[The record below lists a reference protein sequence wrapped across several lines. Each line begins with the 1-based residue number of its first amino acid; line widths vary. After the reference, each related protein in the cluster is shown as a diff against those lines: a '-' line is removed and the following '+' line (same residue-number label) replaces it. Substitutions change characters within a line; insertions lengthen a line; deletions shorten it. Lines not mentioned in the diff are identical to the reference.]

1 MEQKTKKYEELNAYE
16 RAITNATLE
25 QRLEAMAKDLAQISL
40 ALGISI
46 HIDSCFHD
54 WDEKQYTTVDVAFIG
69 TNYNNEGNVTKQE
82 VKEDGDLLG
91 IITEA
96 LSKKN

>member
-25 QRLEAMAKDLAQISL
+25 QRLEAMAKDLGQISL

-46 HIDSCFHD
+46 HIDSCFHN
-54 WDEKQYTTVDVAFIG
+54 WDGKQYTTVDVAFIG
-69 TNYNNEGNVTKQE
+69 NGGVDTVTKQE
-82 VKEDGDLLG
+82 VKEEGDLLG

-96 LSKKN
+96 MSKKN

>member
-1 MEQKTKKYEELNAYE
+1 MEQKTKKYEELNPYE
-16 RAITNATLE
+16 RAITNASLE
-25 QRLEAMAKDLAQISL
+25 QRLEAMAKDLGQIAL

-54 WDEKQYTTVDVAFIG
+54 WDDNQHTTVDVAFI
-69 TNYNNEGNVTKQE
+69 NEDNVTKQE